1 MRPILANLILASRW
15 IAAVFLLGLVVALGF
30 FAVRFLA
37 KLWKFGTGI
46 LSAPEDQALLDLLHL
61 LDWTLVAALVVMVIL
76 ASWDSLV
83 SPFGE
88 QGKAQG
94 MGWIRKLDPGNLK
107 VKLAGSIVAISS
119 IQLLQM
125 FLRAD
130 AYSDRTL
137 GWALGLHGVFLAGAL
152 ILAFTDRI
160 AAGGGK
166 AIAAGGGKEGE
177 KS

>member
-1 MRPILANLILASRW
+1 MRPILANLILTSRW

-130 AYSDRTL
+130 GYSDRTL
-137 GWALGLHGVFLAGAL
+137 AWAVGLHCVFLVGAL
-152 ILAFTDRI
+152 ILALTDRI
-160 AAGGGK
+160 AAGGKPDSK
-166 AIAAGGGKEGE
+166 A
-177 KS
+177 

>member
-1 MRPILANLILASRW
+1 MRPILANLILVSRW
-15 IAAVFLLGLVVALGF
+15 IAAVFLIGLTLALAL
-30 FAVRFLA
+30 FAARFVA

-46 LSAPEDQALLDLLHL
+46 FASQEDQALLDLLHL
-61 LDWTLVAALVVMVIL
+61 LDWTLVATLVVMVIL

-83 SPFGE
+83 APFDAESRAG
-88 QGKAQG
+88 G
-94 MGWIRKLDPGNLK
+94 MSWIRKLDPGNLK

-137 GWALGLHGVFLAGAL
+137 AWAMGLHGMFLVGA
-152 ILAFTDRI
+152 IVLAVTDRI
-160 AAGGGK
+160 AATKGPP
-166 AIAAGGGKEGE
+166 KE
-177 KS
+177 